1 MKGNVQI
8 PLMKTSFSPYYKET
22 SNTGRKTKS
31 SEIRRKFNP
40 VGKNERFLS
49 DGENMNSDSRGKTR
63 KNGVTSDK
71 ISVTSDETSQT
82 SDKIGIASDKTSAT
96 NFEKNKICADDE
108 NNGTTS
114 DCPAR
119 TLNKTSSIRNATSD
133 QHGVTFDDSVVTS
146 YRTFLYTCEHA
157 ITGNALT
164 SDKTYVTSYSSGGS
178 FSTSDRLPRRALSS
192 ATRSLNYSSG
202 TSGRKLFSSTTSYRR
217 SLSSDRRALGSLRK
231 RATSSVSPR
240 PMDATSGC
248 FWRKK

>member
-22 SNTGRKTKS
+22 NNTGRKTKS

-82 SDKIGIASDKTSAT
+82 SDKIGIASDKTIAT

-114 DCPAR
+114 DCPPR

-146 YRTFLYTCEHA
+146 YRTFLYTCENA

-178 FSTSDRLPRRALSS
+178 FSTSDRLLSPS
-192 ATRSLNYSSG
+192 ATRSLPMNYSSR

-217 SLSSDRRALGSLRK
+217 SSDRRALGSLRK